1 MVVALRLRGVAPG
14 AGAGAGAGDG
24 EDVPD
29 FRHAAL
35 HLGGLK
41 RTERVTDIES
51 ESHRLD
57 EGEGLLADRC
67 QIRRQYAKFLSVAGR

>member
-14 AGAGAGAGDG
+14 AGAGNG